1 MKKIILI
8 IGILVGTLISSNV
21 FSQTIKLTITEAQ
34 IFYKNGRFDNPQ
46 DVLNSPDGDRGVVK
60 IDCDLIFDIQKRTS
74 TFFSRSRNGETNVT
88 TITDV
93 KKNGSKYI
101 ITTEDYG
108 RYDSSFSYQV
118 KIYFDI
124 EDQTALFTWYDSY
137 GNCSLVQKE
146 IKVNITQIDSY

>member
-8 IGILVGTLISSNV
+8 IGILVGILIGSNV

-74 TFFSRSRNGETNVT
+74 TFFSRSRNGETNVHYNYRCEE
-88 TITDV
+88 
-93 KKNGSKYI
+93 K
-101 ITTEDYG
+101 
-108 RYDSSFSYQV
+108 
-118 KIYFDI
+118 
-124 EDQTALFTWYDSY
+124 W
-137 GNCSLVQKE
+137 
-146 IKVNITQIDSY
+146 